1 MDYRSLRGVV
11 CASICPMRDDGT
23 VDMAGVRRLTRYLV
37 DSGINCL
44 YPNGTNGES
53 LSLTRDERRDII
65 KIVNDE
71 NAGKAVLYNQCGAGT
86 VAESYDH
93 VRFSAQLGVDG
104 VGLMTPVFFQ
114 MDGEAMRRYYED
126 ILPDVPALPVYAYN
140 IPARSGN
147 DLKAD
152 MLGELMARHDNLK
165 GIKYSYPDLR
175 RIQQYLTCRADR
187 HVSVLV
193 GSDSLAMACVLSGG
207 DGWVSGPSAAYPK
220 YHVALYDAL
229 SHGDIERAKALQYR
243 IIDIADSMDDIPEI
257 PAIKYMLVKLGV
269 IESDYCRA
277 PLRPLSAAEKR
288 RLDELMKTF

>member
-126 ILPDVPALPVYAYN
+126 ILPEVPALPVYAYN

-147 DLKAD
+147 DRQRQPGDGLRFVRWRR
-152 MLGELMARHDNLK
+152 LGIR
-165 GIKYSYPDLR
+165 PQR
-175 RIQQYLTCRADR
+175 RISEVPCCAIR
-187 HVSVLV
+187 
-193 GSDSLAMACVLSGG
+193 C
-207 DGWVSGPSAAYPK
+207 
-220 YHVALYDAL
+220 
-229 SHGDIERAKALQYR
+229 IEPWRY
-243 IIDIADSMDDIPEI
+243 
-257 PAIKYMLVKLGV
+257 
-269 IESDYCRA
+269 
-277 PLRPLSAAEKR
+277 
-288 RLDELMKTF
+288 